1 MHCNR
6 VFAAADAVIPS
17 VLIPAQTGNSYVSK
31 CEQKQTISLAVHF
44 ALFYNSASTGLHQPG
59 KSPFRRRPLFP
70 LSVTEL
76 SVVWVHCFS
85 KEWAE
90 PMWLLPW
97 LPNTG
102 TVTMLP
108 LFFTSF
114 TPADGKILRV
124 VWHCHSGPCG
134 FTKSASCNV
143 SAPPPPKNRI
153 TLAIFFFPFE
163 LC

>member
-17 VLIPAQTGNSYVSK
+17 ALIPAQTGNSYV
-31 CEQKQTISLAVHF
+31 Q
-44 ALFYNSASTGLHQPG
+44 
-59 KSPFRRRPLFP
+59 
-70 LSVTEL
+70 LSVSKSRLYLWQYILHCATIQLQQGCTNQQSFLSREAPFFHSLLPNCL

-85 KEWAE
+85 KEWAQ

-124 VWHCHSGPCG
+124 VWHCHRGPSG
-134 FTKSASCNV
+134 FTESASPL
-143 SAPPPPKNRI
+143 PPNNTI
-153 TLAIFFFPFE
+153 TPAIFFPFE
-163 LC
+163 PC